1 MVKVTFSELGSRC
14 SYPASPSRQR
24 ADADRLPA
32 SASFTLAVE
41 NFPRRIKEIDIRA
54 SAYSTRPMVSAKPAN
69 TAQATTSGFYGE
81 YSCSL
86 LLLRST

>member
-14 SYPASPSRQR
+14 TLPGSPSRQR

-32 SASFTLAVE
+32 SAEFHVAVE
-41 NFPRRIKEIDIRA
+41 NLPRRIKEIDIRA
-54 SAYSTRPMVSAKPAN
+54 QRISTRPIVSASPAS
-69 TAQATTSGFYGE
+69 TAQAIHKRFYGE